1 MADIVNLKEARKR
14 KAREERQR
22 DAAAQRVLFGRT
34 KNEKARDAA
43 NKSAEIRK
51 LDGLRRERDTDKQ

>member
-34 KNEKARDAA
+34 KVEKARDAA